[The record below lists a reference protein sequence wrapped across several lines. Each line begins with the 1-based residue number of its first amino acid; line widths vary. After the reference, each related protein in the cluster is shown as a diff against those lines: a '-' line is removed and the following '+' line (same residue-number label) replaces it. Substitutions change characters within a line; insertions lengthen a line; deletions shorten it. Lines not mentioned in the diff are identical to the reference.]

1 LERRLAP
8 TRRVWLYRL
17 FSLALPLGCAALV
30 LEETGTGHQSPLAR
44 TFHLTFGTTFGIHEF
59 IVLASPLVLTGA
71 AVVVGQRANL
81 WNVGGNGQLFAGAW
95 AATAV
100 AFASPEVPGWTL
112 ILLMLTASVVGGAA
126 WILVPALLR
135 AYFGLSEILS
145 TLMLNFVAA
154 LATTYFAIGPW
165 RDPQSSG
172 GVLLSRPI
180 AEAAWLPTFAISD
193 WTISFG
199 LLIALGCV
207 ATLAFFF
214 RHSLFGYRTTII
226 GISERTGAYAGMNVK
241 RIVVAVLLLSGAVA
255 GLAGG
260 VELLADVH
268 SFSPSLSNN
277 TGYIGI
283 GIGVLAGGSFLAVGV
298 LGSLVA
304 AVLAMSESAQLVG
317 VPPDS
322 VFLVVGAMLLSTAVG
337 EALSRYRLVRR
348 ESAALRSAVAE
359 TVAKPVRPGEIN

>member
-1 LERRLAP
+1 
-8 TRRVWLYRL
+8 
-17 FSLALPLGCAALV
+17 
-30 LEETGTGHQSPLAR
+30 
-44 TFHLTFGTTFGIHEF
+44 LTFGTTFGLQEF
-59 IVLASPLVLTGA
+59 VILAAPLILTGA

-100 AFASPEVPGWTL
+100 AFGAPGVPGWTL
-112 ILLMLTASVVGGAA
+112 IVLMLAASVVGGAA
-126 WILVPALLR
+126 WILAPAFLR

-145 TLMLNFVAA
+145 TLMLNFVAG
-154 LATTYFAIGPW
+154 LATSYFAIGPW

-180 AEAAWLPTFAISD
+180 VDAAWLPMWSIGNWNISSG
-193 WTISFG
+193 IVVAF
-199 LLIALGCV
+199 GCV
-207 ATLAFFF
+207 IVLALVFH
-214 RHSLFGYRTTII
+214 HSLFGYRAMII
-226 GISERTGAYAGMNVK
+226 GVSERAGAYAGMNVQ
-241 RIVVAVLLLSGAVA
+241 RTIMGVLVLSGGVA

-283 GIGVLAGGSFLAVGV
+283 GIGVLAGGSFLAAGV
-298 LGSLVA
+298 LGLLIA
-304 AVLAMSESAQLVG
+304 AVLALAESAQLVG

-322 VFLVVGAMLLSTAVG
+322 VFLVVGAMLLASALGDTAARYQIVRHDLLLHPRIAPEETPGALSSG
-337 EALSRYRLVRR
+337 EA
-348 ESAALRSAVAE
+348 
-359 TVAKPVRPGEIN
+359 K